1 MKNKSDNAAFRNN
14 YASEIYQLGVDKA
27 KFDLFNIIPEK
38 YVQLHNEGYIHIH
51 DAEAYGKVNNCSTPD
66 LISFFETI
74 VLDSKTEQG
83 KIFEIINRIKQLIT
97 NIALSQSGGIGFAN
111 FDCDI
116 DVLFNKYDI
125 LLTPVNIDFFND
137 CICEF
142 LTWINTTRTR
152 FCREPYYLS
161 FNIGLSCSGW
171 GKITAKTLLNTFMN
185 MPLDY
190 TRPNIIFKVNRNI
203 NSSKCSPNYD
213 IFKLALSCTAKRM
226 IPTYL
231 LTDSNI
237 NNTCNP
243 QRLGI
248 MGCRTRVYNNVNGSE
263 TTIGRGN
270 IANVSI
276 NLPRLAIESSNLNEF
291 FSLLDSMMNNVSE
304 LLIDRTNRMK
314 VNGEKYFQ
322 YIFQNKIWTSV
333 NSIDDML
340 KQGTL
345 SIGFIGLSETVEV
358 LTGTK
363 YHMNAESYQ
372 IALNIIKHMRDFTD
386 NLRDKYSINFSLLA
400 TPGEMISGRFCELDK
415 KHAKSPIQ
423 DNDFYTN
430 SFHVPVDSQI
440 SIFEKINYE
449 APFHS
454 LCNGGCITYVEF
466 RSAPLTN
473 ILALED
479 AINHAT
485 LKGISYL
492 GFNYPLDICNDCK
505 TIGTFDNCPKCNS
518 NNIKRIRR
526 VSGYLEDL
534 NYFTE
539 GKKAEESFRK
549 PNVM

>member
-1 MKNKSDNAAFRNN
+1 MKSKSDNAAYRNN
-14 YASEIYQLGVDKA
+14 YTSEIYQLGVDKT
-27 KFDLFNIIPEK
+27 KVNLFKMIPKK

-74 VLDSKTEQG
+74 ELDSKTEQG
-83 KIFEIINRIKQLIT
+83 KIFEIINKIKYLIT

-111 FDCDI
+111 FDGDI
-116 DVLFNKYDI
+116 HFLFQKHHISLISEN
-125 LLTPVNIDFFND
+125 VDFFKD

-142 LTWINTTRTR
+142 LTWINTIRTR

-171 GKITAKTLLNTFMN
+171 GKITAETILDTFMN
-185 MPLDY
+185 MPIDY
-190 TRPNIIFKVNRNI
+190 TRPNIIFKVNKNI
-203 NSSKCSPNYD
+203 NSSKNSPNYD
-213 IFKLALSCTAKRM
+213 IFQLALSCTAKRM

-231 LTDSNI
+231 LTDSNS
-237 NNTCNP
+237 NNTCMP
-243 QRLGI
+243 QKLGI

-263 TTIGRGN
+263 TSIGRGN

-276 NLPRLAIESSNLNEF
+276 NLPRLAIESNCIEDF
-291 FSLLDSMMNNVSE
+291 FSLLDTMMENVSKV
-304 LLIDRTNRMK
+304 LIERANQMK
-314 VNGEKYFQ
+314 LNGEQ
-322 YIFQNKIWTSV
+322 YVQYVLKNKIWTSV
-333 NSIDDML
+333 NTIEDMI

-345 SIGFIGLSETVEV
+345 SIGFIGLSETVEL
-358 LTGTK
+358 LTGTA
-363 YHMNAESYQ
+363 YHMNSESYQ
-372 IALNIIKHMRDFTD
+372 IALDIINYMRNFTD
-386 NLRDKYSINFSLLA
+386 KLRDKYFTNFSLLA
-400 TPGEMISGRFCELDK
+400 TPGEMISGRFCKIDK
-415 KHAKSPIQ
+415 KYAKNPIQ
-423 DNDFYTN
+423 DKGFYTN

-449 APFHS
+449 APFHN

-466 RSAPLTN
+466 KSAPLTN

-485 LKGISYL
+485 LEGISYL

-505 TIGTFDNCPKCNS
+505 TSGTFDNCPQCNS
-518 NNIKRIRR
+518 SSVKRIRR

-534 NYFTE
+534 NYFTD

-549 PNVM
+549 PNA